1 MAQLGDRGCGD
12 LLAGSCFSADEDGCI
27 EIGNRDDSVAETD
40 HGVAGAKEAG
50 NRRWIVGGGRK
61 VQAQHDSARKSHDN
75 ASPEIGLRKN
85 PALNERFQIDFNAM
99 RARP

>member
-75 ASPEIGLRKN
+75 AAAEIGLRKN

>member
-75 ASPEIGLRKN
+75 AAAEIGL
-85 PALNERFQIDFNAM
+85 
-99 RARP
+99 